1 MMQKLFS
8 KKDKSAAAALDKK
21 SIVQV
26 AKNGGAQASNL
37 EVVIDGSE
45 DDVLPWHAVHD
56 ANEVVQ
62 DLASNVED
70 GLSSGEGS
78 EHRQIGVRA
87 RSREGAVVC
96 GERRGGDC
104 VIQMSIYHTASRLY
118 GALQRAVCAGT
129 ARLARLRPTPALRAH
144 VHNTQSSQTYS
155 HTSDIDLKACRARNS
170 TDRTV
175 SSRHL
180 SCGVRTQQ
188 REVA

>member
-45 DDVLPWHAVHD
+45 DDVLPWHAVHN

-87 RSREGAVVC
+87 RSR
-96 GERRGGDC
+96 RRGGGDERRQAC
-104 VIQMSIYHTASRLY
+104 APVPSA
-118 GALQRAVCAGT
+118 RAETG
-129 ARLARLRPTPALRAH
+129 
-144 VHNTQSSQTYS
+144 
-155 HTSDIDLKACRARNS
+155 D
-170 TDRTV
+170 
-175 SSRHL
+175 
-180 SCGVRTQQ
+180 G
-188 REVA
+188 